1 MSHKTVILY
10 GNLSANKAVRL
21 NSAILPDASFIL
33 NLHERSD
40 ETVVS
45 NLAAIQVAW
54 FDDPNLDSPFNI
66 DYFALQKVRLISHL
80 IIPSRY
86 P

>member
-21 NSAILPDASFIL
+21 NPAISANNSTFL

-40 ETVVS
+40 ETVVPD
-45 NLAAIQVAW
+45 LATIQVAG
-54 FDDPNLDSPFNI
+54 FDDPNLDSPFDI
-66 DYFALQKVRLISHL
+66 DCFALKKVRLISHL
-80 IIPSRY
+80 IIPGRC